1 MSILNPFRR
10 AVLVCAAMLAM
21 AGMAFATPVTNVFG
35 PIAGTNVSYSG
46 SETDNQSPD
55 PPSPTWLFGTPIL
68 GGSNNLHFTSDAS
81 QTPKPIQFAVIT
93 PGAEQLEDG
102 KLSINANALGNSSIA
117 LMSITEGGD
126 YLIANGTSASTADA
140 ILNITSAI
148 ATVNVGPGNDVQIPL
163 LPFISEGFTTT
174 PNGNPHS
181 VQATAIVFSGNGPL
195 VTGTW
200 QGTANFNIS
209 AAVAAA
215 GLGGDRVTK
224 VEFTLDDILL
234 GHAETGAL
242 VEITKKD
249 FLITQN
255 PVPEPSS
262 IILGVLGG
270 LGMVTVGLRKK
281 FLKTA

>member
-21 AGMAFATPVTNVFG
+21 ASVAFATPVTNTFG
-35 PIAGTNVSYSG
+35 PIAGVNISYSG

-68 GGSNNLHFTSDAS
+68 GGSNNLHFTSDAT

-93 PGAEQLEDG
+93 PGGEQLEDG
-102 KLSINANALGNSSIA
+102 KLSIDATTLGNSSIA

-126 YLIANGTSASTADA
+126 YLISNGTATSTAAA
-140 ILNITSAI
+140 ILNITSA
-148 ATVNVGPGNDVQIPL
+148 TVTVHVGPGNDVQVPL
-163 LPFISEGFTTT
+163 LPNISQSFTASPGSGPVDTSI
-174 PNGNPHS
+174 P
-181 VQATAIVFSGNGPL
+181 TAIVFSGAGPL

-200 QGTANFNIS
+200 QGTASFNIA

-215 GLGGDRVTK
+215 GLSGDRVTQ

-234 GHAETGAL
+234 GNAAPGAL

-249 FLITQN
+249 FLIGAN
-255 PVPEPSS
+255 PVPEPST
-262 IILGVLGG
+262 ILLGVLGG
-270 LGMVTVGLRKK
+270 LGMATVGLRKK
-281 FLKTA
+281 LAK